1 MDNQNIDKILR
12 EINFY
17 DDDGVCLIMI
27 NDFFRNQFY
36 DSIFESNVKNKKCL
50 DIGFGTGLLSIL
62 AIKHGASHITSY
74 ESDTNRYKLGCEI
87 IKLLNLQNYITLINQ
102 RYTRDIKLHNIDVI
116 LSETIDCNLW
126 TDGMYLSV
134 CKNTNIQYLP
144 EKYFLE
150 VYSQNI
156 SEQFANSLIKPSLLS
171 PKFIPGIHID
181 NKFELLINL
190 LLCKKYHLLYSH
202 KNCINLTS
210 GIINFDLLENSLTWE
225 KYILSASSYGNCIG
239 KYIFD
244 ANSKQING
252 VSIDMDEKTYSI
264 KIDTSEFNNK
274 TVLIVP
280 RVGMIHQDKK
290 IYLDTG
296 HWGPAKWPII
306 LHNPQKNLIV
316 THDLY
321 SGEITYSLE

>member
-1 MDNQNIDKILR
+1 MDNNKINEILH
-12 EINFY
+12 EINFFGG
-17 DDDGVCLIMI
+17 DGVSLIML

-74 ESDTNRYKLGCEI
+74 ESDKNRYNFGIEI
-87 IKLLNLQNYITLINQ
+87 INFLNLQNHITLINL
-102 RYTRDIKLHNIDVI
+102 RYNRNIKLHNIDVI
-116 LSETIDCNLW
+116 LSETVDCNLW
-126 TDGMYLSV
+126 NEGMYFNI

-156 SEQFANSLIKPSLLS
+156 SEQFASSLIKPSLLGT
-171 PKFIPGIHID
+171 KFIPGIHID
-181 NKFELLINL
+181 DKFQLLINL
-190 LLCKKYHLLYSH
+190 LLCKKYHLPHPH
-202 KNCINLTS
+202 KNCINLPS
-210 GIINFDLLENSLTWE
+210 GIIDFDLLKNSLSWE
-225 KYILSASSYGNCIG
+225 KYILSVASCGNCVG

-244 ANSKQING
+244 ANIKEING
-252 VSIDMDEKTYSI
+252 VSINLDKKTYSI
-264 KIDTSEFNNK
+264 KINTTEFNTK

-321 SGEITYSLE
+321 DGEITYSLE